1 MIPASI
7 QQYLRRNR
15 VPFERIA
22 HPRAVSA
29 QQLAA
34 TLHTSGHRV
43 AKTVVLRTERG
54 LWLAVLPA
62 SEAVDTERARHILGV
77 SSCRTASEPEFADLF
92 PDCELGAEP
101 PFGQLY
107 RLPVMVDERLS
118 QEERL
123 IVRAGS
129 HTEAMELRFQD
140 FATLEWPLVA
150 SFCREPLRRQAPAL
164 EQHPGDQQ
172 AHV

>member
-1 MIPASI
+1 MIPVSI

-22 HPRAVSA
+22 HPRAVSG

-34 TLHTSGHRV
+34 TLHASGHRV

-62 SEAVDTERARHILGV
+62 SESVDTDRARHILGV
-77 SSCRTASEPEFADLF
+77 ASCRTATEPEFADLF

-107 RLPVMVDERLS
+107 RLPVMVDERLA
-118 QEERL
+118 QLDRL

-150 SFCREPLRRQAPAL
+150 SFCRDHLHRPAL
-164 EQHPGDQQ
+164 DQVSGEQH
-172 AHV
+172 AHP

>member
-1 MIPASI
+1 MIPVSI

-15 VPFERIA
+15 TPYDRIA

-34 TLHTSGHRV
+34 TLHASGHRV

-54 LWLAVLPA
+54 LWLCVLPA
-62 SEAVDTERARHILGV
+62 SETVDTEKARHILGV
-77 SSCRTASEPEFADLF
+77 TSCRTASEAEFADLF
-92 PDCELGAEP
+92 PDCEVGAEP

-107 RLPVMVDERLS
+107 RLPVMVDERLA
-118 QEERL
+118 QAERL

-150 SFCREPLRRQAPAL
+150 SFCRDHLRHTPEAAAT
-164 EQHPGDQQ
+164 EQGAHP
-172 AHV
+172 

>member
-1 MIPASI
+1 MIPLSI

-15 VPFERIA
+15 VPFDRIA

-34 TLHTSGHRV
+34 TLHASGHRV

-62 SEAVDTERARHILGV
+62 SETVDTEQARHILGV
-77 SSCRTASEPEFADLF
+77 NSCRTANEPEFENLF

-107 RLPVMVDERLS
+107 RLPVMVDERLA
-118 QEERL
+118 QLDRL
-123 IVRAGS
+123 IFRAGS
-129 HTEAMELRFQD
+129 HTEAMEMRFQD

-150 SFCREPLRRQAPAL
+150 AFCQERAQRPAPTP
-164 EQHPGDQQ
+164 EQHVTP
-172 AHV
+172 